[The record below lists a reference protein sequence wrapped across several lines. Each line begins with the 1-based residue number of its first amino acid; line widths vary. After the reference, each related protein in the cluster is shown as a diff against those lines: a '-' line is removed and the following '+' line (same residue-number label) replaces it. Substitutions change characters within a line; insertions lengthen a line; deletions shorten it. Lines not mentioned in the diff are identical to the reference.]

1 MKSPA
6 VTLVVPCYNGLPFL
20 EWTLDSIA
28 RQTLSDFE
36 CIVVDDASTDGS
48 AAMISSFCRR
58 DPRFRLIKHRAN
70 AGLSASRNTG
80 LRAARGQYIAFLDAD
95 DLLNPEGLAL
105 RYETLREIS
114 DPACVGTYCGSIS
127 IPEGARVPPATV
139 PQTLKVVDLVT
150 SSGQCPFNANQPMF
164 KTALLRRFGGFN
176 EKLKQAE
183 DYDYWLRLLRAGFFF
198 APTNFRAV
206 TYRSRSGS
214 MVRRGPLDHL
224 GLSLALAQSVYQRR
238 GANFRYPDSP
248 GFLSDSMSTYKFQI
262 DNINRAFQFAG
273 MAVAAGADASE
284 IQKVIRPYFS
294 SLNGIVRRHRRY
306 RDLVLDG
313 VKRSVG
319 NVEQLSLD
327 EANALDARISEVL
340 VMAMANTRDEVYPKI
355 EEPNSYLD
363 NVPYSAPWHPG
374 RHAQIDLVFL
384 PHKDYHVWTIK
395 LLSKALDAAGV
406 KWIVCDL
413 SAQYRD
419 EGVRAAGEKYG
430 VPLVGYSNLVLGNYS
445 PRMLVSF
452 NDWDPIVGS
461 IFDAAQDAGI
471 LTAAIVEG
479 VQDYHDADTRR
490 VRHPYRS
497 ADYIF
502 LPGEFDRRYFQDSAQ
517 KLSVVGVPRVAAL
530 RGEQPVAA
538 GSKRVLINS
547 NFSYGVLEDVRDDW
561 VRAVVAAVL
570 EAGGEP
576 VISRHPADK
585 GEAHPEFVSKDDF
598 YTSARSCGLSIQRF
612 GSGMLEAPA
621 MGIPAIYFNPHSEKV
636 DKYQYDGCPAPMITT
651 REALVA
657 HLREPASWLFRAE
670 DWSDFLD
677 MHTGAVSLDGPAA
690 FASAVREA
698 IADVTDR
705 PRLTDVL
712 AALDERSAALS
723 DVAGLRATR
732 RPKFASAEAM
742 ARAAEYAAL
751 FAEQQAAQAAA
762 LSLVVVES
770 PSEPHFGEV
779 LEVGSEKAPVA
790 IGGKVGS
797 RRQPEGIEW
806 AFFESAEPG
815 VHGLQWSLTDIAPDE
830 EIAINLQLCATGRP
844 SVGIWVWGESTQQK
858 IDLWIDLKTR
868 NVHRNVVDE
877 GFTLKQF
884 EMHPTEDGFVRC
896 LIRAVVTPKAGEIFF
911 RINARLAPTGGSGYS
926 GDGRES
932 FLCKAVKLRSAK
944 VLKTGDDTSA
954 TPEAAA

>member
-28 RQTLSDFE
+28 KQTLADFE

-127 IPEGARVPPATV
+127 IPEGARVPPATL
-139 PQTLKVVDLVT
+139 PQTLKVIDLVT

-164 KTALLRRFGGFN
+164 KTALLRRYGGFN

-183 DYDYWLRLLRAGFFF
+183 DYDYWLRLLRAGFYF

-206 TYRSRSGS
+206 TYRSRSNS

-224 GLSLALAQSVYQRR
+224 QLSLALAQSVYQRR
-238 GANFRYPDSP
+238 GGNFRYPDSP
-248 GFLSDSMSTYKFQI
+248 GFLSDSLSTYKFQI
-262 DNINRAFQFAG
+262 DNINRTLQFAG
-273 MAVAAGADASE
+273 MALAAGADASE
-284 IQKVIRPYFS
+284 IQKTIRPYFS

-306 RDLVLDG
+306 RDLILDG
-313 VKRSVG
+313 VKRSIG
-319 NVEQLSLD
+319 NVEHLSLD
-327 EANALDARISEVL
+327 ESNALDARISEVL
-340 VMAMANTRDEVYPKI
+340 VMAMSHGRDEVYPKI
-355 EEPNSYLD
+355 EEPNAYLD
-363 NVPYSAPWHPG
+363 DVLYSAPWHPG
-374 RHAQIDLVFL
+374 RQGQVDIVFL

-395 LLSKALDAAGV
+395 LLAKALDAAGL
-406 KWIVCDL
+406 KWIVCDI

-419 EGVRAAGEKYG
+419 EGVRAASEKHG
-430 VPLVGYSNLVLGNYS
+430 VPLVGYSNAVLGNYM

-479 VQDYHDADTRR
+479 VQDYHDADTKRI
-490 VRHPYRS
+490 RHPYRS

-502 LPGEFDRRYFQDSAQ
+502 LPGEFDVRYFRDSAQ
-517 KLSVVGVPRVAAL
+517 KLSVVGVPRIAAL
-530 RGEQPVAA
+530 RAEPPIAP
-538 GSKRVLINS
+538 GSRRVLINS
-547 NFSYGVLEDVRDDW
+547 NFSYGVLEDARDEW
-561 VRAVVAAVL
+561 VRAAVAAVL
-570 EAGGEP
+570 AAGCDP
-576 VISRHPADK
+576 VITRHPADK
-585 GEAHPEFVSKDDF
+585 GVAHPEFVTKDDF
-598 YTSARSCGLSIQRF
+598 YTAARTCGLSVQRF
-612 GSGMLEAPA
+612 GSGMLETPA
-621 MGIPAIYFNPHSEKV
+621 MGIPAIYFNPHREQV
-636 DKYQYDGCPAPMITT
+636 DKYQYEGCPVPIITSA
-651 REALVA
+651 EALA
-657 HLREPASWLFRAE
+657 EHLRQPGSWTFRAE
-670 DWSDFLD
+670 DWSGFLD
-677 MHTGAVSLDGPAA
+677 LHTGAVGLDGPAA
-690 FASAVREA
+690 FAAAVRDA
-698 IADVTDR
+698 VSDVTNR

-712 AALDERSAALS
+712 AALDERSAGLS

-732 RPKFASAEAM
+732 RPKYASAEAL
-742 ARAAEYAAL
+742 ARAEEYAAKY
-751 FAEQQAAQAAA
+751 AEAAAEQAAA

-770 PSEPHFGEV
+770 PPEPQFGEV
-779 LEVGSEKAPVA
+779 LEVGSEKAPTA

-806 AFFESAEPG
+806 AFFESPEPG
-815 VHGLQWSLTDIAPDE
+815 VHGLQWSLTDIAPEE
-830 EIAINLQLCATGRP
+830 EIAINLQLRATGRP

-877 GFTLKQF
+877 GFTLKQL

-932 FLCKAVKLRSAK
+932 FLCKAVKLRSVKA
-944 VLKTGDDTSA
+944 LKAGDDPSA
-954 TPEAAA
+954 KPEAAA